1 MKLLILQIKI
11 LFKVYFSTIIYY
23 LSNIYNMSFTDK
35 IEELKNK
42 IGSIITQSSENK
54 TTNMGKISEIRQKIV
69 KIQESVANITAAS
82 ERFGTA
88 SEGLIAANLEISKC
102 KEETLAQIA
111 LMADAKAAF
120 DAEKLALENQTGE
133 NSAAQKV
140 LQAEFETT
148 IAAQAAEIV
157 TLNESLAA
165 NIATIQQITDETNDK
180 VNEVKTNG
188 EELGAALVEL
198 EGDIDGLQKG
208 VEETEDKVKTN
219 DAAVDSSAAI
229 ETPPAAVETPSETVD
244 LPVSTEETSIEDTVN
259 IPPAPVETPV
269 APAPVETPVETV
281 ASPAATTETKSVMR
295 QALITKLKNE
305 IFDKTIPGNTST
317 KTSNAATKLMEWDRE
332 HKIKKTEASWSN
344 NNKQFYLKIFKTS
357 FGGSK
362 KRTTRKKRKNRKTN
376 RRKK

>member
-1 MKLLILQIKI
+1 
-11 LFKVYFSTIIYY
+11 
-23 LSNIYNMSFTDK
+23 MSFTDK
-35 IEELKNK
+35 IEELKNR
-42 IGSIITQSSENK
+42 IAGILTQSSENK

-111 LMADAKAAF
+111 LMATAKAAF

-140 LQAEFETT
+140 LQEGFEKT
-148 IAAQAAEIV
+148 IATQAAEIV

-188 EELGAALVEL
+188 EELGAALVDL

-219 DAAVDSSAAI
+219 DAAVDSS
-229 ETPPAAVETPSETVD
+229 TAVETATTVD
-244 LPVSTEETSIEDTVN
+244 IPASTEETSIEDTVE
-259 IPPAPVETPV
+259 IPSASVETPVAPAPV
-269 APAPVETPVETV
+269 APAPVETPV
-281 ASPAATTETKSVMR
+281 ASPAAVETPPAVATDSKKNQR
-295 QALITKLKNE
+295 QALINKLKNE
-305 IFDKTIPGNTST
+305 IYDKTTPGNTST

-332 HKIKKTEASWSN
+332 HKFKKTEASWSA
-344 NNKQFYLKIFKTS
+344 NNKQFYLNIFKTS

>member
-1 MKLLILQIKI
+1 
-11 LFKVYFSTIIYY
+11 
-23 LSNIYNMSFTDK
+23 MSFTDK

-42 IGSIITQSSENK
+42 ISGIITQSTENK
-54 TTNMGKISEIRQKIV
+54 TTNMEKITQIKQKIV

-82 ERFGTA
+82 ETFNTA

-102 KEETLAQIA
+102 KEDTIAQVA
-111 LMADAKAAF
+111 LMAEAKAAF
-120 DAEKLALENQTGE
+120 DAEKLALENQTEE

-140 LQAEFETT
+140 LQGEFEKT
-148 IAAQAAEIV
+148 IATQAAEIV

-165 NIATIQQITDETNDK
+165 NIAIIQQITDETNDK

-188 EELGAALVEL
+188 EELGAALVDL

-229 ETPPAAVETPSETVD
+229 ETPSATVD

-259 IPPAPVETPV
+259 IPPAAVETP
-269 APAPVETPVETV
+269 PASTLPTPPTP
-281 ASPAATTETKSVMR
+281 PAATVETSSSGQQVGVKGHRKEFIR
-295 QALITKLKNE
+295 QLKEELSMKKNPNPT
-305 IFDKTIPGNTST
+305 DYANTSQ
-317 KTSNAATKLMEWDRE
+317 KLMDWDKENKFKATSNSWEKGNLDFYRKLFQPGFR
-332 HKIKKTEASWSN
+332 
-344 NNKQFYLKIFKTS
+344 
-357 FGGSK
+357 GGSK

>member
-54 TTNMGKISEIRQKIV
+54 TTNMGKIPEIRQKIV

-198 EGDIDGLQKG
+198 EGDIDGLQTSVK
-208 VEETEDKVKTN
+208 ETEDKVKSN
-219 DAAVDSSAAI
+219 DAAVDSSVAI
-229 ETPPAAVETPSETVD
+229 ETPSATVD
-244 LPVSTEETSIEDTVN
+244 
-259 IPPAPVETPV
+259 IPA
-269 APAPVETPVETV
+269 
-281 ASPAATTETKSVMR
+281 
-295 QALITKLKNE
+295 
-305 IFDKTIPGNTST
+305 ST
-317 KTSNAATKLMEWDRE
+317 KK
-332 HKIKKTEASWSN
+332 HP
-344 NNKQFYLKIFKTS
+344 
-357 FGGSK
+357 
-362 KRTTRKKRKNRKTN
+362 
-376 RRKK
+376 

>member
-1 MKLLILQIKI
+1 
-11 LFKVYFSTIIYY
+11 
-23 LSNIYNMSFTDK
+23 MSFTDK

-42 IGSIITQSSENK
+42 ISGIITQSTENK
-54 TTNMGKISEIRQKIV
+54 TTNMEKITQIKQKIV

-82 ERFGTA
+82 ETFNTA

-102 KEETLAQIA
+102 KEDTIAQVA
-111 LMADAKAAF
+111 LMAEAKAAF
-120 DAEKLALENQTGE
+120 DAEKLALENQTEE

-140 LQAEFETT
+140 LQEGFEKT
-148 IAAQAAEIV
+148 IATQAAEIV

-165 NIATIQQITDETNDK
+165 NIAIIQQITDETNDK

-188 EELGAALVEL
+188 EELGAALVDL

-259 IPPAPVETPV
+259 IPPAAVETP
-269 APAPVETPVETV
+269 PASTLPTPPTP
-281 ASPAATTETKSVMR
+281 PAATVETSSSGQQVGVKGHRKEFIR
-295 QALITKLKNE
+295 QLKEELSMKKNPNPT
-305 IFDKTIPGNTST
+305 DYANTSQ
-317 KTSNAATKLMEWDRE
+317 KLMDWDKENKFKATSNSWEKGNLDFYRKLFQPGFR
-332 HKIKKTEASWSN
+332 
-344 NNKQFYLKIFKTS
+344 
-357 FGGSK
+357 GGSK

>member
-1 MKLLILQIKI
+1 
-11 LFKVYFSTIIYY
+11 
-23 LSNIYNMSFTDK
+23 MSFTDK

-198 EGDIDGLQKG
+198 EGDIDGLQTSVK
-208 VEETEDKVKTN
+208 ETEDKVKSN
-219 DAAVDSSAAI
+219 DAAVDSSVAI
-229 ETPPAAVETPSETVD
+229 ETPSATVD
-244 LPVSTEETSIEDTVN
+244 IPASTEETSIEDTVE
-259 IPPAPVETPV
+259 IPSASVETPVAPAPV

-344 NNKQFYLKIFKTS
+344 NNKQVYLKIFKTS
-357 FGGSK
+357 FGGRK

>member
-1 MKLLILQIKI
+1 
-11 LFKVYFSTIIYY
+11 
-23 LSNIYNMSFTDK
+23 MSFTDK

-42 IGSIITQSSENK
+42 IGSIISQSSENK

-140 LQAEFETT
+140 LQAEFEKT

-219 DAAVDSSAAI
+219 DAAVDSSTAVDI
-229 ETPPAAVETPSETVD
+229 PA
-244 LPVSTEETSIEDTVN
+244 STEETSIEDTVE
-259 IPPAPVETPV
+259 IPSASVETPV
-269 APAPVETPVETV
+269 APAPV
-281 ASPAATTETKSVMR
+281 ASPAAVETPAAAVADSKKNQR

-305 IFDKTIPGNTST
+305 IYDKTTPGNTST

-332 HKIKKTEASWSN
+332 HKFKKTEASWSA
-344 NNKQFYLKIFKTS
+344 NNKQVYLKIFNTT

>member
-1 MKLLILQIKI
+1 
-11 LFKVYFSTIIYY
+11 
-23 LSNIYNMSFTDK
+23 MSFTDK

-198 EGDIDGLQKG
+198 EGDIDGLQTSVK
-208 VEETEDKVKTN
+208 ETEDKVKSN
-219 DAAVDSSAAI
+219 DAAVDSSVAI
-229 ETPPAAVETPSETVD
+229 ETPSATVD
-244 LPVSTEETSIEDTVN
+244 IPASTEETSIEDTVE
-259 IPPAPVETPV
+259 IPSASVETPVAPAPV

>member
-1 MKLLILQIKI
+1 
-11 LFKVYFSTIIYY
+11 
-23 LSNIYNMSFTDK
+23 MSFTDK

-42 IGSIITQSSENK
+42 IGSILTQSSENK
-54 TTNMGKISEIRQKIV
+54 TTNMEKISQIKQKIV

-82 ERFGTA
+82 ETFNVA
-88 SEGLIAANLEISKC
+88 SEGLVAANAEISKC

-111 LMADAKAAF
+111 LMTEAKAAF
-120 DAEKLALENQTGE
+120 DAEKLALENQTEE

-140 LQAEFETT
+140 LQAEFEKT
-148 IAAQAAEIV
+148 IAEQAAEIV
-157 TLNESLAA
+157 TLNESLAS
-165 NIATIQQITDETNDK
+165 NIATIQQITDETNTK

-188 EELGAALVEL
+188 EELGAALVDL

-208 VEETEDKVKTN
+208 VEETEDKVKSN
-219 DAAVDSSAAI
+219 DAAVDSSTAVDI
-229 ETPPAAVETPSETVD
+229 PA
-244 LPVSTEETSIEDTVN
+244 STEETSIEDTVN

-295 QALITKLKNE
+295 QALITQLKNE
-305 IFDKTIPGNTST
+305 IYDKTTPGNTST
-317 KTSNAATKLMEWDRE
+317 KTSNAATKLMEWDKE
-332 HKIKKTEASWSN
+332 HNFKKTKNAWSN
-344 NNKQFYLKIFKTS
+344 NNKAEYIKVFSTT